1 MGVAGSWG
9 FSPSEL
15 QTKVQP
21 FTHLPTPET
30 LATHTALSTGGT
42 QKNPTSLSFSTVT
55 SIQGPLA
62 VHCPVN
68 DRWPGKGI
76 THKRGLSGGDSSTPS
91 FGLPDG

>member
-15 QTKVQP
+15 QTQVQP

-42 QKNPTSLSFSTVT
+42 PKKPNLLEFLYCHEHPGAIGSPLS
-55 SIQGPLA
+55 
-62 VHCPVN
+62 CE
-68 DRWPGKGI
+68 
-76 THKRGLSGGDSSTPS
+76 
-91 FGLPDG
+91 